1 MHPALRLRWNN
12 SNRAADGVLG
22 CCLRGDYHHYGSG
35 LETAST
41 SDALGSASSV
51 AHCVEL
57 CRQLSVCCHN
67 LDQPSSSL
75 AFCPGCHTKA
85 YMVEFCTSIH
95 DFTHTCFNCL
105 DISDKARSRAHP
117 CLCSGVRDGQHCFS
131 RISAGGIVS
140 SE

>member
-67 LDQPSSSL
+67 LRSRFAMRTKRHCELGWWPGQRETRADKPSSL
-75 AFCPGCHTKA
+75 
-85 YMVEFCTSIH
+85 I
-95 DFTHTCFNCL
+95 
-105 DISDKARSRAHP
+105 
-117 CLCSGVRDGQHCFS
+117 
-131 RISAGGIVS
+131 
-140 SE
+140 